1 MLTVYIKAS
10 KHLLD
15 LHVLF
20 SAKQTLSADGN
31 PLPVASLA
39 LTMDDEVQYRC
50 AGYIQAEI
58 DRYAEFLDD
67 NADEDDNQKSDAD
80 ELSEDEDEGNATTKK
95 KEGKAKKTEP
105 RREGQ
110 IFFSS

>member
-1 MLTVYIKAS
+1 M
-10 KHLLD
+10 D

-31 PLPVASLA
+31 PLPIASLA
-39 LTMDDEVQYRC
+39 LSMDDEVQYCC

-80 ELSEDEDEGNATTKK
+80 ELSGDENEENPATKK
-95 KEGKAKKTEP
+95 KEDKARKKAP

-110 IFFSS
+110 ISFSFENCCLISST